1 MGGGQGDGL
10 RGGSR
15 GGFGGKCLSGA
26 PAAQTGRV
34 FPLAPADGGLGVDIQ
49 RWDSWLGREGGGVE
63 GRSPEVCV
71 LCRRS
76 KCPWSFSFSPERK
89 GRSPRVSCGRCPG
102 CSAASTLTQM
112 KCLYPT
118 PPNQAKTLILEE
130 EQKCLPPPQIH
141 TNTRKVAHKSSLSEG
156 IAVDLEAWAEGEGQL
171 LEEPV
176 LRRGQ
181 GGVGGGL
188 SAVSCSPLYW
198 PPAPHE
204 CPGSPGTSGRTPG
217 CLKLSQP
224 FSGARPLAPPL
235 GVCTD
240 SGGESLQA
248 RCTE

>member
-26 PAAQTGRV
+26 PAAQTGQV

-49 RWDSWLGREGGGVE
+49 HWDSWLGQEGGGVE

-76 KCPWSFSFSPERK
+76 ECPWSFFFSPERK

-118 PPNQAKTLILEE
+118 PPNQAKTDSGGRTKMSSSSPNTHQHQEGS
-130 EQKCLPPPQIH
+130 PQAFLK
-141 TNTRKVAHKSSLSEG
+141 RRDCSRLGGLGV
-156 IAVDLEAWAEGEGQL
+156 GEGRL
-171 LEEPV
+171 LEELV
-176 LRRGQ
+176 LRRAQ

-188 SAVSCSPLYW
+188 SAVSCWPLRW
-198 PPAPHE
+198 PPVPHE
-204 CPGSPGTSGRTPG
+204 CPGPPRTSGRAPG

-224 FSGARPLAPPL
+224 FSGARLLAPPL
-235 GVCTD
+235 GVYTD